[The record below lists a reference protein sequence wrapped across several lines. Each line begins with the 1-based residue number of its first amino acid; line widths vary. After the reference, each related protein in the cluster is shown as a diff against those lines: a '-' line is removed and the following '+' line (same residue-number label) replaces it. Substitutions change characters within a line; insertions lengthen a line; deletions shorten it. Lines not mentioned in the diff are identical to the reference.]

1 MDLLC
6 VINQQTKNKVM
17 KKLIAI
23 AAILFAFTSATK
35 AQSTFYA
42 TSVSDGS
49 YNTSTGQYEW
59 TAARSANLRF
69 TVSTSTISID
79 NEVHSTF
86 HLGAQTLN
94 SRYNDGTHAYQWNAT
109 DQNGVSCSVKIT
121 VYKDGSELMAV
132 FYSDVAAAY
141 AIPE

>member
-1 MDLLC
+1 
-6 VINQQTKNKVM
+6 M

-42 TSVSDGS
+42 TSVSDAN

-59 TAARSANLRF
+59 TAARSAHLRF
-69 TVSTSTISID
+69 TVSTSVISID

-86 HLGAQTLN
+86 HLGVQTTN
-94 SRYNDGTHAYQWNAT
+94 SRNSDGTHTYQWNAT
-109 DQNGVSCSVKIT
+109 DQNNGNCQVKIT
-121 VYKDGSELMAV
+121 VYRD
-132 FYSDVAAAY
+132 
-141 AIPE
+141 

>member
-1 MDLLC
+1 
-6 VINQQTKNKVM
+6 M

-42 TSVSDGS
+42 SSVSDGS
-49 YNTSTGQYEW
+49 YNSYTGTYQW
-59 TAARSANLRF
+59 AAARSAHLRF
-69 TVSTSTISID
+69 TVSTSVISID
-79 NEVHSTF
+79 NEAHSTF
-86 HLGAQTLN
+86 YLGTQTTN
-94 SRYNDGTHAYQWNAT
+94 RVNNDGTHTYQWDAT
-109 DQNGVSCSVKIT
+109 DQNNVGCRVKIT
-121 VYKDGSELMAV
+121 VYRDGSELVCV

>member
-1 MDLLC
+1 
-6 VINQQTKNKVM
+6 M

-23 AAILFAFTSATK
+23 AAIFFAFTSATQ

-49 YNTSTGQYEW
+49 YNSYTGQYNW
-59 TAARSANLRF
+59 TAARSAHLRF
-69 TVSTSTISID
+69 TVSSSVISID
-79 NEVHSTF
+79 NELHSTF
-86 HLGAQTLN
+86 YLGAQTIN
-94 SRYNDGTHAYQWNAT
+94 SSNNDGTHTYQWNAT
-109 DQNGVSCSVKIT
+109 DQNGTGCHVKIT
-121 VYKDGSELMAV
+121 VYRDGSELVAV